1 MVVTPGAPY
10 VISFDAYVME
20 PSMSRVE
27 LLT

>member
-10 VISFDAYVME
+10 VISFDPYVIE
-20 PSMSRVE
+20 PSISRVE